1 MDIARMASCQSPN
14 KRKAD
19 SNWVCLTGPP
29 DNNGPV
35 VMWLVGERL
44 LHDVGQAF
52 GKVARIN
59 DSLAFGDK
67 RAV

>member
-1 MDIARMASCQSPN
+1 MLASLSVVIQTQ
-14 KRKAD
+14 AD
-19 SNWVCLTGPP
+19 QNWIFLTGPP